1 MDQILELF
9 EQSIK
14 NATNA
19 FPSIY
24 TKEDVVQLLINL
36 KNATLTD
43 VAELL
48 TEANKPKLS
57 ISDLDFQEFSAEVGN
72 SLKNY
77 INNSNEIIDYG
88 SAEFNIEY
96 NNQLTLEHI
105 SLDVDIIEDTLRDIL
120 LDQFQES
127 FGKLL
132 TITVE

>member
-1 MDQILELF
+1 MDKILELF

-48 TEANKPKLS
+48 TENATVSAVNE
-57 ISDLDFQEFSAEVGN
+57 DEFQEFSSQVCN
-72 SLKNY
+72 TLKNY
-77 INNSNEIIDYG
+77 INNSDEIVDYG
-88 SAEFNIEY
+88 SAEFSIEY

-105 SLDVDIIEDTLRDIL
+105 SLDVDTIEDTLQDIL

-132 TITVE
+132 TNTEE